1 MSGPLWPEHG
11 GVFMLTN
18 PNQVKPF
25 PLKTLT
31 RISILGAI
39 SIFMSFTPFGYIQ
52 LGAIR
57 VTFMHIPVI
66 IASIFEGYFGGII
79 VGLIFGLSSL
89 ISNLSGPLAPVF
101 INPMVSIFPRIMIGI
116 VSALAY
122 KKTKNASF
130 TAILGTLT
138 NTVLVLSM
146 IYLFAAQSFANIR
159 KIAIDTLGKFLLL
172 VGLKNGT
179 LEIIVAVII
188 VTAVVKAL
196 KSSFK
201 E

>member
-1 MSGPLWPEHG
+1 
-11 GVFMLTN
+11 MLSKS
-18 PNQVKPF
+18 NQTKSL

-66 IASIFEGYFGGII
+66 IASIYEGYLGGII

-116 VSALAY
+116 VSAATY
-122 KKTKNASF
+122 KKTKNTF
-130 TAILGTLT
+130 LTAVLGTLT
-138 NTVLVLSM
+138 NTILVLSM
-146 IYLFAAQSFANIR
+146 IYIFAAQSFANIR
-159 KIAIDTLGKFLLL
+159 KIAIDALGKFLLL

-179 LEIIVAVII
+179 LELIVAVII

-196 KSSFK
+196 KTSLK